1 MKDSLKIIAQEVSE
15 CKKCPLYKH
24 AKHGVPGEG
33 PINAK
38 IFFIGQ
44 APGAKED
51 ETGRPFIGRSG
62 KYLTKMIE
70 SIGLKREEV
79 FITSTVKHFPPKNRA
94 PTEQEIHACR
104 PYLLRQLKIIKP
116 EIVVLLGRTAECIK
130 PYIEAKHV
138 ISTVHPSAAM
148 RFTKMAERM
157 KNDFQKLKMLLSE
170 SF

>member
-1 MKDSLKIIAQEVSE
+1 MKDSLKIIANEVSE
-15 CKKCPLYKH
+15 CIKCPLYKH
-24 AKHGVPGEG
+24 AMHGVPGEG
-33 PINAK
+33 PANAK

-44 APGAKED
+44 APGANED
-51 ETGRPFIGRSG
+51 KTGRPFVGRAG

-104 PYLLRQLKIIKP
+104 PYLLRQLDIIKP

-130 PYIEAKHV
+130 PLLNSKHIV
-138 ISTVHPSAAM
+138 VTVHPSAAM

-157 KNDFQKLKMLLSE
+157 KKDFEKLKQLL
-170 SF
+170 